1 MGYRSEVAFAI
12 APPLVDKFLAVMAAS
27 EKVRDLVK
35 YNEKYQEGIQFDKYE
50 KGDIFVH
57 LGGIK
62 WYEEFEE
69 IFKIKEF
76 IDDAVNDDEGGE
88 DNVRFIRIG
97 EDLDDTEVMGYYQDD
112 TIYIPNPGIQF

>member
-57 LGGIK
+57 LGSIK
-62 WYEEFEE
+62 WYDGYEE
-69 IFKIKEF
+69 IDKIKEF
-76 IDDAVNDDEGGE
+76 FAEHEEE
-88 DNVRFIRIG
+88 DYNLRFVRIG
-97 EDLDDTEVMGYYQDD
+97 EDFDDQELMGYYQED
-112 TIYIPNPGIQF
+112 TIYIPSPGIQF

>member
-1 MGYRSEVAFAI
+1 MGYRREVAFAI

-57 LGGIK
+57 LGSIK
-62 WYEEFEE
+62 WYDGYEE
-69 IFKIKEF
+69 IDKIKEVF
-76 IDDAVNDDEGGE
+76 AEHYEDD
-88 DNVRFIRIG
+88 DNIRFVRIG
-97 EDLDDTEVMGYYQDD
+97 EDFDDQELMGYYQED
-112 TIYIPNPGIQF
+112 TIYIPSPGIQF

>member
-57 LGGIK
+57 LGSIK
-62 WYEEFEE
+62 WYDGYEE
-69 IFKIKEF
+69 IDKIKEF
-76 IDDAVNDDEGGE
+76 FAEHYEDGE
-88 DNVRFIRIG
+88 DFVRFVRIG

>member
-35 YNEKYQEGIQFDKYE
+35 FDEKYKEGIEFDKYE

-57 LGGIK
+57 LGSIK
-62 WYEEFEE
+62 WYDGYEE
-69 IFKIKEF
+69 IDKIKEF
-76 IDDAVNDDEGGE
+76 FAEHEEE
-88 DNVRFIRIG
+88 DYNLRFVRIG
-97 EDLDDTEVMGYYQDD
+97 EDFDDQELMGYYQED
-112 TIYIPNPGIQF
+112 TIYIPSPGICF